1 MSVQISITESQLVED
16 LVAFFRTLVDCEVVR
31 GLPNWVPTPAREC
44 IVITPLAALGLSLPA
59 MTYADPSPAAGTRTM
74 TQATQWSARVEGY
87 GVRAQDLA
95 LTLSIA
101 LRSQYGCEFLGS
113 LGRVQP
119 LYTGELKQ
127 LPFESAESLTFE
139 RWSFDAVLQFNP
151 SITVPQQFADQL
163 HVGLIEVDT
172 TFPPGA

>member
-1 MSVQISITESQLVED
+1 MSAQISITESQLVED
-16 LVAFFRTLVDCEVVR
+16 LAAFFKTLVDCEVVR
-31 GLPNWVPTPAREC
+31 GLPNQVPVPLREC
-44 IVITPLAALGLSLPA
+44 IVITPMAALGLSVPVMA
-59 MTYADPSPAAGTRTM
+59 YADPSPAAGKRTM

-87 GVRAQDLA
+87 GARALDLA

-101 LRSQYGCEFLGS
+101 LRSPYGCEFLGN

-119 LYTGELKQ
+119 LYAGELKQ
-127 LPFESAESLTFE
+127 LPIESGESQSFE

-172 TFPPGA
+172 TYPTGA